1 MENGVPHL
9 SSVAVATGRIPHP
22 GEWEGEDDET
32 ETLGY
37 NEYYQGEHE
46 PVDY

>member
-9 SSVAVATGRIPHP
+9 SSVAVATGRIPRP
-22 GEWEGEDDET
+22 EEWEGEDDET

-37 NEYYQGEHE
+37 NECYQGEHE